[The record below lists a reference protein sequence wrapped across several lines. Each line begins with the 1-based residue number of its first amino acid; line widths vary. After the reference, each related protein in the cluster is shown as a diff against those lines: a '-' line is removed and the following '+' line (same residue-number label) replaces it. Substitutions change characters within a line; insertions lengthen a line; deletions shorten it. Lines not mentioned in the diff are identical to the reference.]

1 MIILSLF
8 IRSSDSQ
15 NDGIKKYKI
24 TIKKLENIN
33 MNSLTDFLNGKA
45 KEVPSV
51 TINALDILLRYHQ
64 SSIYTNIGKCFYTSE
79 ESTSISNGAQLW
91 KGFYQSIHP
100 TSGRM
105 MINLDVSATAFYES
119 GKIIYTFY
127 YRIYIY
133 IFIYLFI
140 LKK

>member
-1 MIILSLF
+1 MYFIIYY
-8 IRSSDSQ
+8 SDLQSGG
-15 NDGIKKYKI
+15 NKKYKI
-24 TIKKLENIN
+24 TIKKVDNIN
-33 MNSLTDFLNGKA
+33 MNSLTDYLNGKS
-45 KEVPSV
+45 KEVPTT

-91 KGFYQSIHP
+91 KGFYQCIHP

-119 GKIIYTFY
+119 GN
-127 YRIYIY
+127 
-133 IFIYLFI
+133 
-140 LKK
+140 